1 MWILMYVSIFVIH
14 RGFFQFFSSL
24 FSCSPFVG
32 FSFRKI
38 LNYSI
43 LTLRR
48 RAGKMDHDWNRKSNR
63 PFQNHITFPMKAAHP
78 LRDISFLTFST
89 SSLLFYHF
97 QKKSQRLCS
106 IKIDTI
112 KLTLDLILSFFVSD
126 YCYITRNKTE

>member
-1 MWILMYVSIFVIH
+1 MILWSVNTNVCFNFCNPQRIFFNFFLASLVVLLLS
-14 RGFFQFFSSL
+14 GFL
-24 FSCSPFVG
+24 FA
-32 FSFRKI
+32 KI

-112 KLTLDLILSFFVSD
+112 KLTLDLILSFFVS
-126 YCYITRNKTE
+126 YYN